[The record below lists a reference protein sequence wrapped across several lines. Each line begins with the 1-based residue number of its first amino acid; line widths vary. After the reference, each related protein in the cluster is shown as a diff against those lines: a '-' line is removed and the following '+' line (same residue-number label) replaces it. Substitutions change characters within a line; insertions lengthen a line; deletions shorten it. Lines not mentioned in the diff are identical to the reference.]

1 MTEQKFGIYPVTAKE
16 KGVSCVTLGRALNL
30 SEPHCVRGACQS
42 GLDIAGIGKHF
53 LHRARE

>member
-30 SEPHCVRGACQS
+30 SEPHCVRGPASQA
-42 GLDIAGIGKHF
+42 LT
-53 LHRARE
+53 